1 MHTGWLQDGMWVA
14 ITLDNVAEVHLVRG
28 EGDAAA
34 KYLYATLNHGTP
46 LYTWCEERGQEKG
59 TTTCTGDRQHLWTP
73 VAVVRYMRD
82 SLVMENADGK
92 GLELG
97 LGIDREWMAS
107 GEAVGIA
114 KASTHFGDVTYE
126 MRYDEGKGVVKVSVT
141 APKRV
146 QAEWVRVHVRL
157 PGGRKVVGVTVTGKG
172 GGWGGVKV
180 EEGGEAIRWVKP
192 EGRLEV
198 EVGVR

>member
-1 MHTGWLQDGMWVA
+1 L
-14 ITLDNVAEVHLVRG
+14 AEVHLARG

-73 VAVVRYMRD
+73 VAVVRCLRD
-82 SLVMENADGK
+82 CLVMEDGGGK

-97 LGIDREWMAS
+97 LGIDREWLAS
-107 GEAVGIA
+107 GEPVGIA
-114 KASTHFGDVTYE
+114 KASTHFGDVTYA
-126 MRYDEGKGVVKVSVT
+126 MRYDAEKGVVKVSVT

-157 PGGRKVVGVTVTGKG
+157 PGGMKVASVKAKG
-172 GGWGGVKV
+172 GAVVKV
-180 EEGGEAIRWVKP
+180 EENGEAIRWVKP

-198 EVGVR
+198 EVGVGKG